1 MIHQDDVSILTN
13 GGIQESY
20 EIIQDS
26 TNRNTENS
34 TSVSTIVQDDIL
46 DILTKKMEEKDSLIQ
61 ELSYKIG
68 KFESELKNSVPLLE
82 YRKQTLMLENSKT
95 ASIGETQKL
104 KERSI
109 ILEKK
114 LSNERMV
121 NTFLIVSVFL
131 LLVLGFFIWY
141 KYNVLPS

>member
-1 MIHQDDVSILTN
+1 MIHEDDIGIIKN

-20 EIIQDS
+20 ELIHDASSSRSSNNTPS
-26 TNRNTENS
+26 T
-34 TSVSTIVQDDIL
+34 VVQEDIL
-46 DILTKKMEEKDSLIQ
+46 DILTKKMEDKDTLIQ

-82 YRKQTLMLENSKT
+82 YRKQTLMLENHKT
-95 ASIGETQKL
+95 EKLNESQKL
-104 KERSI
+104 KETSI

-121 NTFLIVSVFL
+121 NTFLIVAVFL

-141 KYNVLPS
+141 KYNVLPL